1 LSRPTNISEVRRRK
15 PNWEL
20 GIIRTKEGQPKRGIA
35 NTMHVLSCHP
45 AWDGVVAYDG
55 FNEQVVKL
63 QPPPTR
69 EQDGQGAIGE
79 WGDTDTARTV
89 AWFASSIGFEPSAE
103 HVDSAVGTVAETR
116 TFHPVRAYLEPL
128 VWDGAPR
135 CDMFLSRYFGAEQ
148 NNYAAAVGTRW
159 LISAVAR
166 VMQPGCQADCM
177 LVLEGEQGIG
187 KSTGLEA
194 LFSKLWFA
202 DSPVAIGEKDG
213 FQSLRGRWC
222 IEFGELQSFRGR
234 DVTTIKS
241 FVSARSDNYRPSYS
255 RRTRAFQRQVI
266 FAGTTN
272 EDAYLGDKSGN
283 RRFWPV
289 RCSKVDVAALTTD
302 RDQIWAEAFTRYS
315 NGEAWHIDTPELRA
329 LCEQAQESRE
339 IDDPWVHTI
348 ARWLEEPTFEREHGR
363 QPDRVVISEGLS
375 LSQIMTH
382 ALRLSA
388 GELAR
393 QDLTTR
399 AGHVM
404 RRLGWNPKQ
413 LRRAGVRVRLY
424 FPPRPS
430 QLSLAEA
437 GEQP

>member
-1 LSRPTNISEVRRRK
+1 MSRPANIAEARKRK
-15 PNWEL
+15 PDWESGL
-20 GIIRTKEGQPKRGIA
+20 IRTKEDLPKRGIA

-45 AWDGVVAYDG
+45 SWENVIAYDA

-63 QPPPTR
+63 KAPPTR
-69 EQDGQGAIGE
+69 EQDGLGCVGE
-79 WGDTDTARTV
+79 WTDTDTARTV
-89 AWFASSIGFEPSAE
+89 AWIASGVGFEPSAE
-103 HVDSAVGTVAETR
+103 HVDHAVASVAETR
-116 TFHPVRAYLEPL
+116 TFHPVRAYLEAL
-128 VWDGAPR
+128 KWDGVAR
-135 CDMFLSRYFGAEQ
+135 CDMLLSRYFGAERSD
-148 NNYAAAVGTRW
+148 YVSAVGSRW
-159 LISAVAR
+159 LVSAVAR

-194 LFSKLWFA
+194 LFSKQWFA

-213 FQSLRGRWC
+213 FQALRGRWC

-234 DVTTIKS
+234 DVTTIKN
-241 FVSARSDNYRPSYS
+241 FVSARSDNYRPSYA
-255 RRTRAFQRQVI
+255 RRNRTFQRQVI

-289 RCSKVDVAALTTD
+289 RCGKVDVAALHAD
-302 RDQIWAEAFTRYS
+302 RDQLWAEAFSRYVS
-315 NGEAWHIDTPELRA
+315 GERWHIDTPELRA
-329 LCEQAQESRE
+329 ICEQAQESRE

-348 ARWLEEPTFEREHGR
+348 VRWLEDPTFEREFGR
-363 QPDRVVISEGLS
+363 IPDRVIVSEGLS

-393 QDLTTR
+393 HDLITR

-404 RRLGWNPKQ
+404 QRLGWKPKQ
-413 LRRAGVRVRLY
+413 LRRDGSRVRLY
-424 FPPRPS
+424 FPPQPS
-430 QLSLAEA
+430 QLSLAA
-437 GEQP
+437 TGEQP